1 MSPKHD
7 KTATQKRLD
16 FELAQSTMNKGG
28 HNSITEVNEMTD
40 GIVQCTIEDLAD
52 RAKAFEMFRK
62 SYRKNEAMEE
72 NRNELKERYAR
83 GKSLGQSVND
93 LRNKIKEQTNQIEQI
108 RKQNAMRGLIDE
120 NGEVIRSKE
129 ENEIQAQ
136 ISKWKVQ
143 YQEDYNEL
151 KELKN
156 EIERIQNLLER
167 CRVKMQKDFE

>member
-1 MSPKHD
+1 
-7 KTATQKRLD
+7 
-16 FELAQSTMNKGG
+16 
-28 HNSITEVNEMTD
+28 
-40 GIVQCTIEDLAD
+40 
-52 RAKAFEMFRK
+52 
-62 SYRKNEAMEE
+62 
-72 NRNELKERYAR
+72 
-83 GKSLGQSVND
+83 
-93 LRNKIKEQTNQIEQI
+93 
-108 RKQNAMRGLIDE
+108 MRGLIDE

-136 ISKWKVQ
+136 ISKMKIQ